1 MSSIG
6 TLYTIDAQPHSKRIR
21 ATAAVA
27 GLKLD
32 EPTGYV
38 HFETNKTPEYK
49 AKFISGKIPA
59 LETKDGFCLVE
70 GSAIARYVAS
80 LAPNSGL
87 LGTSPTDAALVDQ
100 WVSFCD
106 SEIASRSQL
115 LRGILTGNSSVPY
128 FKPLD
133 SALRDRIFASCEIL
147 NTHLIHNT
155 FLLPTNRLS
164 LADITFA
171 AVLRGPLEY
180 VLGPKE
186 RAQYPAVVR
195 LYETVVNHPTIAPIF
210 GETKYAETPL
220 QYVAPKKE
228 KAPAPPPAAPK
239 APKEKK
245 PVEKDDDDDDEPSA
259 PAEPKAKNPLDD
271 LPKSNFNLEDWK
283 RAYSNMDTRGDAG
296 SLKWF
301 YEKFDPA
308 GFSIWR
314 VDFKYNDELTQVFMS
329 SNQVGGFFNRLE
341 ASRKYLFG
349 SVGVCGE
356 TNNSVISGV
365 LILRGLDHK
374 PVVDVAPDWESY
386 EYKKIDLENPEDKAF
401 FEGALAWDLEVDGKK
416 WADGKN
422 NLMILKWSKDE
433 V

>member
-6 TLYTIDAQPHSKRIR
+6 TLYTTDAQSHGKRVI
-21 ATAAVA
+21 A

-32 EPTGYV
+32 SPTGYV
-38 HFETNKTPEYK
+38 HYETNKTPEYK
-49 AKFISGKIPA
+49 AKFASGKIPA
-59 LETKDGFCLVE
+59 LETKDGFCLFE

-106 SEIASRSQL
+106 SEIASRAHL
-115 LRGILTGNSSVPY
+115 LYGLMTHQMPY

-133 SALRDRIFASCEIL
+133 TALRERIFTHIDIL
-147 NTHLIHNT
+147 NTHLTDNT

-171 AVLRGPLEY
+171 AVL
-180 VLGPKE
+180 LGPMKYLLDPAE
-186 RAQYPAVVR
+186 RAKYRSVVR
-195 LYETVVNHPTIAPIF
+195 LFETVVNHPAIKDVF
-210 GETKYAETPL
+210 GEVEYAKTAL

-245 PVEKDDDDDDEPSA
+245 PVEKDDDDDEPSA
-259 PAEPKAKNPLDD
+259 PAEPKVKNPLDD

-329 SNQVGGFFNRLE
+329 SNQIGGFFNRLE

-356 TNNSVISGV
+356 ANNSVISGT
-365 LILRGLDHK
+365 LILRGLDYK
-374 PVVDVAPDWESY
+374 PVMDVAPDWESY

-401 FEGALAWDLEVDGKK
+401 FEGALAWDLEVNGKK

-422 NLMILKWSKDE
+422 FK
-433 V
+433 